1 MCIVIKKDGEW
12 SRGTIWENR
21 DNIHGIAVSLNW
33 KKKVFL
39 VLLIKNMEI
48 RQKEEDERAAGGR

>member
-1 MCIVIKKDGEW
+1 MHRNKKRRKW

-33 KKKVFL
+33 KKKSISRV
-39 VLLIKNMEI
+39 
-48 RQKEEDERAAGGR
+48 AY